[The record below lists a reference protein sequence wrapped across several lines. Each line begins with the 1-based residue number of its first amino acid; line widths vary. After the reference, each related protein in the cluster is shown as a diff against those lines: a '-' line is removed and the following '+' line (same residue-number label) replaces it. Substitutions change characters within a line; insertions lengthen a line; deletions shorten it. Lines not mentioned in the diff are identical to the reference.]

1 MNIRYILDGQAL
13 NFNPERD
20 GEVTVPYLARIVDEI
35 NHDLAEKY
43 PAADVDV
50 SIGWGVLHTLFIDGQ
65 ICDDD
70 YQQGPGAVIDK
81 VLLKGRWKA

>member
-35 NHDLAEKY
+35 NHDLQKNT
-43 PAADVDV
+43 P
-50 SIGWGVLHTLFIDGQ
+50 LPTLT
-65 ICDDD
+65 
-70 YQQGPGAVIDK
+70 
-81 VLLKGRWKA
+81 